1 MDPWYGTSVCVMLY
15 IDFKS
20 NVQSVKL
27 ECPGRRKRVKTGIL
41 SIVVRRCGALC
52 LRFVLGVCYSSRV
65 RADKSCT
72 DYKRICC
79 INKLNAPDVKS
90 QKVKIAVIS
99 LWEMFSLPWPD
110 CTLFIFSSHLCA
122 QTCCF
127 PGLWEGEVCAALS
140 EPLPNSNHGAESLT
154 SNLQTT
160 SCLLW
165 FVFKW
170 GQHLF

>member
-1 MDPWYGTSVCVMLY
+1 M
-15 IDFKS
+15 
-20 NVQSVKL
+20 
-27 ECPGRRKRVKTGIL
+27 KTGIL

-99 LWEMFSLPWPD
+99 LWEMFSL
-110 CTLFIFSSHLCA
+110 L
-122 QTCCF
+122 
-127 PGLWEGEVCAALS
+127 
-140 EPLPNSNHGAESLT
+140 
-154 SNLQTT
+154 
-160 SCLLW
+160 
-165 FVFKW
+165 
-170 GQHLF
+170 

>member
-1 MDPWYGTSVCVMLY
+1 MDRGMDPQYGTSVCVMLY

-27 ECPGRRKRVKTGIL
+27 ECPGRRKRVKAGIL
-41 SIVVRRCGALC
+41 SIVMRRCGALC

-99 LWEMFSLPWPD
+99 LWEMFSL
-110 CTLFIFSSHLCA
+110 L
-122 QTCCF
+122 
-127 PGLWEGEVCAALS
+127 
-140 EPLPNSNHGAESLT
+140 
-154 SNLQTT
+154 
-160 SCLLW
+160 
-165 FVFKW
+165 
-170 GQHLF
+170 